1 VTCRPLSGKASNLRH
16 FRHLPLDKKGLPE
29 EDMGSHG
36 SMFALSGGPDTM
48 MAHQAET
55 DKARSLYP
63 CVDALLDFVRQAAEQ
78 GRPAHEVERELWTQV
93 LALGRQ
99 ALGLFFALQGSGDL
113 GDAVPLPG
121 GRTAQRLEQT
131 HARPYRSVFGD
142 FTLHRTAYGSREG
155 QKIEFVPL
163 DARLQLPAS
172 DYSYVLQQWD
182 QSLGCEFAFARVG
195 ATLFD
200 VLGLKQS
207 TDALERLNRQMA
219 EHVGEFRQSRP
230 LPHPEDEGPVL
241 VAQADGKGVVM
252 RRAADE
258 PKIRGHRRKG
268 QKANRK
274 RMAVVGAIY
283 SVGRCVRTAE
293 DVLESLFR
301 EPREE
306 PRPRAPRP
314 APVGKHLWASL
325 SYEQGGEEVSGRDVV
340 FGWLRD
346 ELARRNPSQGREVV
360 YLMDGQESLW
370 ESRRAYLPLGSK
382 AVEVLDL
389 LHVTPRLWEAAH
401 LFCQEGSEEAEA
413 FVRERLLR
421 VLQGRAIAVVSGLRQ
436 MGTKRQLQG
445 ARKKRLQTIC
455 GYLEKNNVRMRYDLY
470 LASGY
475 PIASGVI
482 EGACRHYVKDRME
495 RAGMHWTRAGAQ
507 AMLDVRSEYLNG
519 DWEGFQKFRIERE
532 TERLYPHRQIL
543 DSVEWAM
550 AA

>member
-1 VTCRPLSGKASNLRH
+1 V
-16 FRHLPLDKKGLPE
+16 DEKGLLE
-29 EDMGSHG
+29 ENMGSHG
-36 SMFALSGGPDTM
+36 PMFALPGGLGMM
-48 MAHQAET
+48 MAHQAEA
-55 DKARSLYP
+55 DKAQSLYP
-63 CVDALLDFVRQAAEQ
+63 CVDALLNFIRQAAEQ
-78 GRPAHEVERELWTQV
+78 GRPAHEVERELWTRV
-93 LALGRQ
+93 LDLGRQ
-99 ALGLFFALQGSGDL
+99 ALGLFFSLQGSGNL
-113 GDAVPLPG
+113 GESLQLPDG
-121 GRTAQRLEQT
+121 QTVQRLEKT
-131 HARPYRSVFGD
+131 HPRPYRSVFGD
-142 FTLHRTAYGSREG
+142 FTLHRTVYGSREG

-172 DYSYVLQQWD
+172 DYSYLLQQWD

-195 ATLFD
+195 TTLFD
-200 VLGLKQS
+200 VLGCKQS
-207 TDALERLNRQMA
+207 TDALERVNRQMA
-219 EHVGEFRQSRP
+219 EHVEPFRQARP
-230 LPHPEDEGPVL
+230 LPRQEDEGLVM

-258 PKIRGHRRKG
+258 PKICGHRKKG
-268 QKANRK
+268 QKANQK

-283 SVGRCVRTAE
+283 SVDRCVRKAE
-293 DVLESLFR
+293 DVIDSLFR
-301 EPREE
+301 DPRDEPRQQAK
-306 PRPRAPRP
+306 RPE
-314 APVGKHLWASL
+314 PVGKHLWASL
-325 SYEQGGEEVSGRDVV
+325 SFEHAGQEVSGRDVV

-346 ELARRNPSQGREVV
+346 ELARRNPSQQREVV

-370 ESRRAYLPLGSK
+370 ESRREYLPWGK

-401 LFCQEGSEEAEA
+401 LFCREGSDEAEA

-421 VLQGRAIAVVSGLRQ
+421 VLQGRVVSVVSGLRQ
-436 MGTKRQLQG
+436 MGTKRQFKG
-445 ARKKRLQTIC
+445 AKKKRLKTIC
-455 GYLEKNNVRMRYDLY
+455 GYLEKNSVRMRYDLY

-495 RAGMHWTRAGAQ
+495 RAGMHWTKAGAQ

-532 TERLYPHRQIL
+532 TEKLYPHRRL
-543 DSVEWAM
+543 LNSVEWAM